1 MSDLCCDEKLKATS
15 SSANSDSAK
24 CKIYANVGFL
34 TVAVIGVWVL
44 FSVPVILSSTRP
56 VENVSQ

>member
-1 MSDLCCDEKLKATS
+1 MSDPCCDEKLKVTS
-15 SSANSDSAK
+15 STENSDSK
-24 CKIYANVGFL
+24 CKTYANVGIL